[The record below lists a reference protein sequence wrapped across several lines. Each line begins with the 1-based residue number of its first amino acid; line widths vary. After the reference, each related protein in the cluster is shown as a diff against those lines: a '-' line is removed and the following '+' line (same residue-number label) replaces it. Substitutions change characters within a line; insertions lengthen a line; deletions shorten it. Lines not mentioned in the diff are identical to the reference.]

1 MRVAQVKRF
10 VVSDHPLPW
19 LLPLVAILLVFT
31 VYPLIYNIWL
41 SFHEYVPR
49 KRALEYVGTQNW
61 VQLWNDARFWQSLTI
76 TFIYFAVA
84 LAFEL
89 VLGMAIALLLDND
102 GFGFGFLRGVL
113 TMTLVIPPAIAGMM
127 FLLMQDPQFGVISYF
142 LQWIGLLDPARPI
155 LATASTALAGVLLPE
170 IWQWTP
176 FMVLIFLA
184 GLRALPRE
192 PYEAAMIDGASS
204 LQIFRRITLPMMA
217 KVIAIAVLIR
227 GIDLFRGFGERGS
240 AILALRDGF
249 YAFDF
254 KTGTAERIVETQPG
268 ELRPRL
274 NDGKVDRQGRFVA
287 GSMDFQES
295 EPVGKL
301 FRLDPDLSLH
311 VLDSGII
318 CSNGPCFSPDGETL
332 YFADSFKK
340 TIYAYAYDP
349 ATGSV
354 RSRRV
359 FTTFEGL
366 RGYPDGAT
374 VDAEG
379 YVWSVEVYSGRLIR
393 CDPSGVIDRII
404 GLPVNSTTSISFGG
418 PDLDIAYVTSMARPH
433 ANAYH
438 REREAGFVFA
448 VHGLGVRG
456 IEEPRFRG

>member
-1 MRVAQVKRF
+1 MLRIEILSDRPDQLGEGPLWDVKEQRLYWID
-10 VVSDHPLPW
+10 S
-19 LLPLVAILLVFT
+19 
-31 VYPLIYNIWL
+31 Y
-41 SFHEYVPR
+41 
-49 KRALEYVGTQNW
+49 G
-61 VQLWNDARFWQSLTI
+61 
-76 TFIYFAVA
+76 
-84 LAFEL
+84 
-89 VLGMAIALLLDND
+89 
-102 GFGFGFLRGVL
+102 
-113 TMTLVIPPAIAGMM
+113 PAIHSSDAAGR
-127 FLLMQDPQFGVISYF
+127 DRKS
-142 LQWIGLLDPARPI
+142 WK
-155 LATASTALAGVLLPE
+155 LPE
-170 IWQWTP
+170 PIGS
-176 FMVLIFLA
+176 MA
-184 GLRALPRE
+184 LR
-192 PYEAAMIDGASS
+192 
-204 LQIFRRITLPMMA
+204 
-217 KVIAIAVLIR
+217 
-227 GIDLFRGFGERGS
+227 ERGG

-254 KTGTAERIVETQPG
+254 KTGTTERIVETQPG

-274 NDGKVDRQGRFVA
+274 NDGKVDRQGRFIA

-393 CDPSGVIDRII
+393 CDPSGVIDRIV

-433 ANAYH
+433 DNAYH